1 MWPDGPRRDVP
12 SAELREDRRGTR
24 GRERH
29 RPPRRL
35 TCPHGGHS
43 AWRLCR
49 AHGPV
54 PADRGQ
60 ACEGDD
66 TRLTGTGCAKTR
78 PRPATRVLRRRGRR
92 ATTAG
97 PTTGL
102 LGACGV
108 LPTHG
113 RALGAATLPRDGDPR
128 EARMGAGGA
137 WGWACVRAMATP
149 ARAPGPH
156 GARTGVPAGV
166 STGETDLSR
175 EPPLTPGARR
185 HGAHPRGC
193 AVWAEGLRPCSL
205 ATREPN

>member
-1 MWPDGPRRDVP
+1 MEKFRQAESRNMNYGESHRVFMPYFRRMNEVVKELEAHVLLPCSMWSDGPRRDVP
-12 SAELREDRRGTR
+12 SAERREDRRGTR

-43 AWRLCR
+43 ARRLCR

-66 TRLTGTGCAKTR
+66 TRPPGPCAGPRAPPRHPWR
-78 PRPATRVLRRRGRR
+78 PRLQSTPHATAPTARRRAAPLRRGRR

-97 PTTGL
+97 PTTGPL
-102 LGACGV
+102 RARGV

-137 WGWACVRAMATP
+137 WGWP
-149 ARAPGPH
+149 A
-156 GARTGVPAGV
+156 
-166 STGETDLSR
+166 
-175 EPPLTPGARR
+175 
-185 HGAHPRGC
+185 
-193 AVWAEGLRPCSL
+193 
-205 ATREPN
+205 